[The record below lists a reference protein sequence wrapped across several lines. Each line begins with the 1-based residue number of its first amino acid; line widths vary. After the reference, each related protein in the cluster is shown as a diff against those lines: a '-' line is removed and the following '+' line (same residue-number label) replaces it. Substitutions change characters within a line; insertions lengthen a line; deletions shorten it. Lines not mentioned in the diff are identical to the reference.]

1 MLQDRDYMRRRTQGN
16 GDSAASGMHALYGLI
31 IVNVLLFL
39 VIRRTD
45 GLALIPAQ
53 FHQGYFH
60 ELVTALF
67 LHDGFMHIFFN
78 MFTLY
83 IFGSLSAPIL
93 GARRFLGLFF
103 VSGIAGNLL
112 WLAFNWNSQVT
123 LLGASGGC
131 MGVIMATA
139 MLMPNIEMYLLFI
152 PYPIKLR
159 TMAVVFIAIEI
170 FGELTNSRPEVA
182 YLAHIG
188 GFAAGYIYAMLFL
201 RREVQW
207 NPLAKLFGSGTN
219 APNGMPRGWNIGEEQ
234 ETRRNPG
241 GPAHPSEGP
250 VTQRELD
257 ALLDKI
263 SQQGINALSEAEME
277 RLRQAREQMRKGPR

>member
-1 MLQDRDYMRRRTQGN
+1 MLQDRDYMRRWSQGK
-16 GDSAASGMHALYGLI
+16 GGSASGMHALFGLI
-31 IVNVLLFL
+31 IANVLLFL
-39 VIRRTD
+39 VIRNTD
-45 GLALIPAQ
+45 GLALNPAQ
-53 FHQGYFH
+53 FRQGSFH

-67 LHDGFMHIFFN
+67 LHEGFTHIFFN

-83 IFGSLSAPIL
+83 VFGSLSAPRL

-103 VSGIAGNLL
+103 ASGIAGNLL
-112 WLAFNWNSQVT
+112 WLAFNWNSPVS

-152 PYPIKLR
+152 PFPVKLR
-159 TMAVVFIAIEI
+159 TLAVVFIAIEI
-170 FGELTNSRPEVA
+170 FGELTSSRPEVA

-188 GFAAGYIYAMLFL
+188 GFAAGYLYSVIFL
-201 RREVQW
+201 RREIQW
-207 NPLAKLFGSGTN
+207 NPLAKLSGSHP
-219 APNGMPRGWNIGEEQ
+219 APGDLPRGWHIGGQQDPRRAPEQ
-234 ETRRNPG
+234 TY
-241 GPAHPSEGP
+241 SSSGP

-263 SQQGINALSEAEME
+263 SQQGINALSEHEME
-277 RLRQAREQMRKGPR
+277 RLRQAREQMRGNPH